1 MNSQEAAVKEG
12 RRVFVGG
19 LPVKLDEGKPLLTSS
34 HSSRVL
40 RPIRHHSRHKNWQKQ
55 EDRRIAGFRLC
66 GLQRPSHYG
75 LGGQAKACDPWSR
88 GSSPIIQ
95 LDVQSFKTESDVQAD
110 RNTLLLRKVFVKSLP
125 LSCDKGQLAASMEV
139 FGHVDKSFVLYNHKD
154 GCSRGFGFIEFSHIQ
169 SAEKAAS
176 QGKILI
182 SGKYAI
188 VERAIAKNE
197 IASSDQESS
206 KVGRAKTKKLQRVE
220 ARPIP
225 KTRVELK
232 SAQFE
237 RKIPTEPKGF
247 YPELEQYS
255 DSETGFAIQ
264 GNLNSAS
271 AAKADELE
279 CVTCGSFKA
288 TPEYLQYDGPLVKGR
303 SVRCTHLSIELA
315 DGIFPPFQFQASSH
329 QKESKAQS
337 ASVLEDTKS
346 MSASPELT
354 CRPRAQQDEKSSDLF
369 LGLTFKEYLK
379 AGGPYQN
386 LIHSSNKWPELRFN
400 RQRLT

>member
-1 MNSQEAAVKEG
+1 M
-12 RRVFVGG
+12 
-19 LPVKLDEGKPLLTSS
+19 KLDEGRPFLTYS
-34 HSSRVL
+34 HTSRVL
-40 RPIRHHSRHKNWQKQ
+40 RPVRYHPRHKNWQKQ

-66 GLQRPSHYG
+66 GLQRPSHRG
-75 LGGQAKACDPWSR
+75 LGRQAKACHSWSR
-88 GSSPIIQ
+88 GSSPITQ

-110 RNTLLLRKVFVKSLP
+110 RNTLLMRKVFVKSLP
-125 LSCDKGQLAASMEV
+125 LSCDKGQLATSMEV
-139 FGHVDKSFVLYNHKD
+139 FGPVDKSIVLYNHKD
-154 GCSRGFGFIEFSHIQ
+154 GCSRGFGFVEFAHIH
-169 SAEKAAS
+169 SAEKAAA
-176 QGKILI
+176 QAKILI

-197 IASSDQESS
+197 ITGSDQESN

-237 RKIPTEPKGF
+237 RKISTEPKGF
-247 YPELEQYS
+247 YLGFEQCS

-264 GNLNSAS
+264 GNLNSES

-288 TPEYLQYDGPLVKGR
+288 TPEYHQYDGPLMKGR

-315 DGIFPPFQFQASSH
+315 DGIFPPFQLQASPH
-329 QKESKAQS
+329 QKESKAES
-337 ASVLEDTKS
+337 ASVLEDTNS

-354 CRPRAQQDEKSSDLF
+354 CRPRAHQHKESGDHF

-400 RQRLT
+400 RPRLA